1 MNLIVTSSRHLEDEA
16 AQEITTILESLG
28 DNNSTTNITNLSGIV
43 TCTTT
48 LEPFSVIKKIQEK
61 ILEEP
66 WSMRYCHRIIP
77 IQETVV
83 TEKQNIVNSVLKN
96 SKIMKVEDTYRITV
110 EKRHSDIS
118 TMEVID
124 AIADKIDNKVSLEKF
139 DWIVLIEILGDKT
152 GISILK
158 ENDVLSTQKLKRS
171 LSE

>member
-1 MNLIVTSSRHLEDEA
+1 LNLIVTSSRHLEDEA
-16 AQEITTILESLG
+16 AQEITTILENLG

-43 TCTTT
+43 TCNTT

-83 TEKQNIVNSVLKN
+83 TEKQNIVNSVLN
-96 SKIMKVEDTYRITV
+96 HAKIMKKEDTYRITV
-110 EKRHSDIS
+110 EKRHSGIS
-118 TMEVID
+118 TKEIID
-124 AIADKIDNKVSLEKF
+124 GIADKIDNKVSLEKF
-139 DWIVLIEILGDKT
+139 DWIILVEILGNKT

-158 ENDVLSTQKLKRS
+158 ENDILSTQKLKRS